1 MLQQIYVE
9 NFVLIDNVNLT
20 FRDHL
25 SAFTGETGA
34 GKSLLIDA
42 IGILKGD
49 RISSSLVRQNK
60 EKALIEGV
68 FTLSEQHPAYGILQE
83 AGYDIEEG
91 MLIIT
96 REFTKDGKSTSR
108 INHRLTTVSF
118 IKEVIRLLID
128 IHSQHDTQYLL
139 NSRYHLGLL
148 DAYCAHDELL
158 TQTKKAYE
166 KYKECC
172 DTLHDALLNTYNVDD
187 LEFLSFQ
194 LNEIEQAAIHDGELE
209 ELEFEQRRMQAF
221 EKISSHLHNAIEY
234 LDGSHG
240 SNPSLYEACREL
252 ESLDEDEHLV
262 KAHEALLDAY
272 YLIDEKLGELRDYLS
287 FMEYDEQRYNDIQ
300 ERIFLIRKIERKYGN
315 IRYLDQK
322 KEELQK
328 KIDQIL
334 HRQEFIEQQEQLKK
348 EAYAAFFSYAKQLQT
363 NRKKQAK
370 RLESD
375 IIKQLE
381 DLYLPNARFEISF
394 QETEGNMTGIDK
406 VEFMI
411 SMNPGEHMKPLSTT
425 ASGGEL
431 SRLMLGLKAV
441 FTDLAGI
448 ETIIFDEID
457 TGVSGSVALAIG
469 KKMKQLANSTQVLCV
484 THLAQVAACADTH
497 YLVKKKQLEQE
508 TQTQIV
514 KLSEEERIR
523 ELAMIS
529 SDSQSEHALRAAQ
542 ELFIKGQS

>member
-1 MLQQIYVE
+1 MLVLSLVVVFSGLMVE
-9 NFVLIDNVNLT
+9 NMIADIRPFLYMVVGETADSCVNVNV
-20 FRDHL
+20 
-25 SAFTGETGA
+25 G
-34 GKSLLIDA
+34 
-42 IGILKGD
+42 
-49 RISSSLVRQNK
+49 
-60 EKALIEGV
+60 
-68 FTLSEQHPAYGILQE
+68 
-83 AGYDIEEG
+83 IEEAFLGEMKSEPDVEKIYLYNTVNVRHAEG
-91 MLIIT
+91 MDLMAMLCDDFSQVNNQDVCIQGRFPRYDNEVAIAAKYAGEKELEIGEEIRLTVGEREERYIIT
-96 REFTKDGKSTSR
+96 GFTQIS
-108 INHRLTTVSF
+108 N
-118 IKEVIRLLID
+118 
-128 IHSQHDTQYLL
+128 
-139 NSRYHLGLL
+139 NLGR
-148 DAYCAHDELL
+148 DCLL
-158 TQTKKAYE
+158 T
-166 KYKECC
+166 
-172 DTLHDALLNTYNVDD
+172 
-187 LEFLSFQ
+187 
-194 LNEIEQAAIHDGELE
+194 
-209 ELEFEQRRMQAF
+209 
-221 EKISSHLHNAIEY
+221 
-234 LDGSHG
+234 
-240 SNPSLYEACREL
+240 REG
-252 ESLDEDEHLV
+252 
-262 KAHEALLDAY
+262 Y
-272 YLIDEKLGELRDYLS
+272 EKLGELRDYLS

-328 KIDQIL
+328 KIDRIL
-334 HRQEFIEQQEQLKK
+334 HRQEFIEQQEHLKK
-348 EAYAAFFSYAKQLQT
+348 EAYAIFFTYAKQLQA

-441 FTDLAGI
+441 FTNLAKI

-542 ELFIKGQS
+542 ELFAKGQS